1 MLRKVFVKKTSFLL
15 LVVATLVSCK
25 ASETKKDP
33 EVGGRIGLIT
43 VPKERNYTAS
53 ELVIGRRICA
63 ALKNKRTL
71 FDTVTNMQE
80 QFRFRG
86 ELKNCDSTIIYGQTE
101 FTAAIS
107 NVSSTEYEYVAT
119 NRTNYF
125 KDVVTDQNGAMRAL
139 CDSLAT
145 TDSISN
151 TTLSG
156 SSYLTISLMISEG
169 YDRFEVAKQS
179 KDSAGN
185 YNLVSGEA
193 VSVIT
198 QKNQAAEKF
207 FGVEKG
213 RIRYSACSGS
223 KDYSTVGQIWLSAL
237 TSF

>member
-1 MLRKVFVKKTSFLL
+1 MKTTSFLL
-15 LVVATLVSCK
+15 LVVVALVGCK
-25 ASETKKDP
+25 ASDTKKDP
-33 EVGGRIGLIT
+33 DVGGRIGLIT

-63 ALKNKRTL
+63 ALKNKRVL
-71 FDTVTNMQE
+71 FDKITHMQE
-80 QFRFRG
+80 RFRFRG
-86 ELKNCDSTIIYGQTE
+86 ELKNCDSAIIYGQTE
-101 FTAAIS
+101 FTASIS
-107 NVSSTEYEYVAT
+107 KDSATEYEYIAT

-156 SSYLTISLMISEG
+156 SSYLTVNLMISEG

-198 QKNQAAEKF
+198 QKNQAPEAEKF

-223 KDYSTVGQIWLSAL
+223 KDYSAVGQTWLTAL
-237 TSF
+237 TPF